1 MNDTYRQLPPLVDS
15 SLVERAARL
24 STAALCDG
32 MKGLGIE
39 RDGCMD
45 AAIMPVDESMRMV
58 GTAATVETAVG
69 DNFPIHVAI
78 YQCKPGYVLLVD
90 GKAYTERAYLGD
102 LMGGSAKAVGIEG
115 VVIDGFV
122 RDKVGLK
129 EIGLPVYARGFM
141 QRTPDKIGPGT
152 INMPIQCGGLRVN
165 PGDLVVGDHDGVTV
179 IPRDK
184 IEAVLDAAESK
195 NAYEEQRRDSIV
207 EYERARK
214 AGEPLPPLAPQW
226 VVTMLQE
233 QA

>member
-1 MNDTYRQLPPLVDS
+1 MSDTYKALPPFVDS

-32 MKGLGIE
+32 MKNLGIE

-45 AAIMPVDESMRMV
+45 AAIMPVDESMRMI

-102 LMGGSAKAVGIEG
+102 LMGGSAKAIGIEG
-115 VVIDGFV
+115 VVVDGFV
-122 RDKVGLK
+122 RDRVGLK
-129 EIGLPVYARGFM
+129 EIGMPVFARGFM
-141 QRTPDKIGPGT
+141 QRSPDKIGPGT
-152 INMPIQCGGLRVN
+152 INMPIRCGGVAVN
-165 PGDLVVGDHDGVTV
+165 PGDLVVGDYDGVTV

-184 IEAVLDAAESK
+184 IETVLEAAENK
-195 NAYEEQRRDSIV
+195 LAYEEQRQISID
-207 EYERARK
+207 EYERCRM
-214 AGEPLPPLAPQW
+214 AGEPLPQLAPSW
-226 VVTMLQE
+226 VVKMMQG
-233 QA
+233 QV

>member
-1 MNDTYRQLPPLVDS
+1 MNEMYKELPPLVDS
-15 SLVERAARL
+15 TLVERAARL

-45 AAIMPVDESMRMV
+45 GVIMPVDESMRMV
-58 GTAATVETAVG
+58 GTAATVETEMG

-78 YQCKPGYVLLVD
+78 YQCRPGYVLLVD
-90 GKAYTERAYLGD
+90 GKAYQERAYFGD

-115 VVIDGFV
+115 VVVDGFV
-122 RDKVGLK
+122 RDKIGLK
-129 EIGLPVYARGFM
+129 EIGLPVFSRGFM
-141 QRTPDKIGPGT
+141 QRSPDKVGPGT
-152 INMPIQCGGLRVN
+152 INLPIRCGGVAVN

-179 IPRDK
+179 IPREK

-195 NAYEEQRRDSIV
+195 LAYEEQRRVSID
-207 EYERARK
+207 EYERCRK
-214 AGEPLPPLAPQW
+214 AGLPLPQLAPPW
-226 VVTMLQE
+226 VVKMMQG